1 MSLINWRVE
10 LKLKWSKYCVLDAA
24 GVDNS
29 NANSNNYILTLKH
42 SQLHVPIVILSLK
55 TIKKYQNILANDL
68 KNQCIGINIK
78 QTVRIKIRLISI
90 DVFLNQTL

>member
-10 LKLKWSKYCVLDAA
+10 LKFKWSKYCVLAAA

-55 TIKKYQNILANDL
+55 D
-68 KNQCIGINIK
+68 NQKVSKHLRKRFEKSVYWN
-78 QTVRIKIRLISI
+78 
-90 DVFLNQTL
+90 

>member
-55 TIKKYQNILANDL
+55 D
-68 KNQCIGINIK
+68 NQK
-78 QTVRIKIRLISI
+78 VSKHLSKRFEKISVLELI
-90 DVFLNQTL
+90 